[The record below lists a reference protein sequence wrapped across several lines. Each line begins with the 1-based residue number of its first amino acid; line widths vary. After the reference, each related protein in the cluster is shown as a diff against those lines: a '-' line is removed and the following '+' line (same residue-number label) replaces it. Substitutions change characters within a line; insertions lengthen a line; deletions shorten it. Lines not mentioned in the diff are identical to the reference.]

1 MSNINEFPIDN
12 SLKELITNLVT
23 SYMQR
28 AGIEMSDNKKKWFK
42 DNCSAELIENILDSI
57 IIWERKNL
65 NKI

>member
-28 AGIEMSDNKKKWFK
+28 AGIEMSDK
-42 DNCSAELIENILDSI
+42 L
-57 IIWERKNL
+57 
-65 NKI
+65 